1 MDVDRKKVE
10 LLYRSFDSE
19 LTEKQRRRLEAALA
33 DSAELRGEKDRI
45 LDLRKAI
52 AESSG
57 RSFRPGFADRTLA
70 RAQSARPTPGAADLL
85 FESFK
90 GVFRRIAVVSVLLLV
105 ALAAYSLTHR
115 DLVPREAVYYASDVA
130 FGRILQ
136 LPVF

>member
-1 MDVDRKKVE
+1 MDVDRKRGK

-19 LTEKQRRRLEAALA
+19 LTKKQKRRLEAALA
-33 DSAELRGEKDRI
+33 DSKELRRERDRI

-52 AESSG
+52 AAGSRRG
-57 RSFRPGFADRTLA
+57 FRPGFADRTLA
-70 RAQSARPTPGAADLL
+70 RARSARPTPGGADLL

-90 GVFRRIAVVSVLLLV
+90 GVFRRIAAVSVLLLI

-115 DLVPREAVYYASDVA
+115 DLLPREAIYYASDVV